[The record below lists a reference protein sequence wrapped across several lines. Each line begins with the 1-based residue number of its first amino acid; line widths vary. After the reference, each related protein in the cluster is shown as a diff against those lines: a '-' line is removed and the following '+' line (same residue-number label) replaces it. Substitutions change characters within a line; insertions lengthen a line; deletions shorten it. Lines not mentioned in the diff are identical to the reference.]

1 MRRVIISGGGTGGH
15 IYPAITIARAIADIE
30 PTEFLYVGSKIG
42 LENTLIPKEGLPFV
56 TLDVR
61 GLERKISVRNLVT
74 LGKTAGSLIKAEG
87 IIRKFKPDVVI
98 GTGGFVCGPVLL
110 AASLSGVPTLIQE
123 QNVIPGVTNTILS
136 RFVNRVAL
144 GYEEAAARFK
154 RKDILVYT
162 GNPVRKDILT
172 VTREEGRKA
181 LGLDPDKFTLLVAGG
196 SRGARSINT
205 AMIEVHKYFRNDEHI
220 QILHVTG
227 DHEYDRVVKQLPGIE
242 CRGRYG
248 KGSRII
254 PYLHHMPEALAAC
267 DLAVYRAGAV
277 GLAELTVRGVPS
289 ILIPYPYAAEDHQRY
304 NAQALVMCGA
314 AKMILDKMLTGRE
327 LLEEIIHLKDDPKAL
342 AAMAQASRSM
352 GKPQAA
358 HDIAELALGLDPDK
372 FTLLVAGGSR
382 GARSINT
389 AMIEVHKYFR
399 NDEHIQILH
408 VTGDHEYDR
417 VVKQLPG
424 IECRGRYGKGS
435 RIIPYLHHMPE
446 ALAAC
451 DLAVYRAGAVGLAEL
466 TVRGVP
472 SILIPY
478 PYAAED
484 HQRYNAQAL
493 VMCGAAKMILDK
505 MLTGREL
512 LEEIIHL
519 KDDPKAL
526 AAMAQASRSMG
537 KPQAAHDI
545 AELALSI
552 ARKRRR

>member
-1 MRRVIISGGGTGGH
+1 M
-15 IYPAITIARAIADIE
+15 
-30 PTEFLYVGSKIG
+30 
-42 LENTLIPKEGLPFV
+42 
-56 TLDVR
+56 R

-358 HDIAELALGLDPDK
+358 HDIAELAL
-372 FTLLVAGGSR
+372 
-382 GARSINT
+382 
-389 AMIEVHKYFR
+389 
-399 NDEHIQILH
+399 
-408 VTGDHEYDR
+408 
-417 VVKQLPG
+417 
-424 IECRGRYGKGS
+424 
-435 RIIPYLHHMPE
+435 
-446 ALAAC
+446 
-451 DLAVYRAGAVGLAEL
+451 
-466 TVRGVP
+466 
-472 SILIPY
+472 
-478 PYAAED
+478 
-484 HQRYNAQAL
+484 
-493 VMCGAAKMILDK
+493 
-505 MLTGREL
+505 
-512 LEEIIHL
+512 
-519 KDDPKAL
+519 
-526 AAMAQASRSMG
+526 
-537 KPQAAHDI
+537 
-545 AELALSI
+545 SI

>member
-87 IIRKFKPDVVI
+87 IIHKFKPDVVI

-205 AMIEVHKYFRNDEHI
+205 AMIEVHKYFRNDDHI

-227 DHEYDRVVKQLPGIE
+227 DHEYDRVVK
-242 CRGRYG
+242 
-248 KGSRII
+248 
-254 PYLHHMPEALAAC
+254 
-267 DLAVYRAGAV
+267 RAGAV

-342 AAMAQASRSM
+342 AAMAKASRSM

-358 HDIAELALGLDPDK
+358 P
-372 FTLLVAGGSR
+372 
-382 GARSINT
+382 
-389 AMIEVHKYFR
+389 
-399 NDEHIQILH
+399 
-408 VTGDHEYDR
+408 
-417 VVKQLPG
+417 
-424 IECRGRYGKGS
+424 
-435 RIIPYLHHMPE
+435 
-446 ALAAC
+446 
-451 DLAVYRAGAVGLAEL
+451 
-466 TVRGVP
+466 
-472 SILIPY
+472 
-478 PYAAED
+478 
-484 HQRYNAQAL
+484 
-493 VMCGAAKMILDK
+493 
-505 MLTGREL
+505 
-512 LEEIIHL
+512 
-519 KDDPKAL
+519 
-526 AAMAQASRSMG
+526 
-537 KPQAAHDI
+537 DI

-552 ARKRRR
+552 ARKRRP

>member
-42 LENTLIPKEGLPFV
+42 LENTLIPNEGLPFV
-56 TLDVR
+56 TLVVR

-227 DHEYDRVVKQLPGIE
+227 DHEY
-242 CRGRYG
+242 
-248 KGSRII
+248 
-254 PYLHHMPEALAAC
+254 
-267 DLAVYRAGAV
+267 
-277 GLAELTVRGVPS
+277 
-289 ILIPYPYAAEDHQRY
+289 
-304 NAQALVMCGA
+304 
-314 AKMILDKMLTGRE
+314 
-327 LLEEIIHLKDDPKAL
+327 
-342 AAMAQASRSM
+342 
-352 GKPQAA
+352 
-358 HDIAELALGLDPDK
+358 
-372 FTLLVAGGSR
+372 
-382 GARSINT
+382 
-389 AMIEVHKYFR
+389 
-399 NDEHIQILH
+399 
-408 VTGDHEYDR
+408 
-417 VVKQLPG
+417 
-424 IECRGRYGKGS
+424 
-435 RIIPYLHHMPE
+435 
-446 ALAAC
+446 
-451 DLAVYRAGAVGLAEL
+451 
-466 TVRGVP
+466 
-472 SILIPY
+472 
-478 PYAAED
+478 
-484 HQRYNAQAL
+484 
-493 VMCGAAKMILDK
+493 
-505 MLTGREL
+505 
-512 LEEIIHL
+512 
-519 KDDPKAL
+519 
-526 AAMAQASRSMG
+526 
-537 KPQAAHDI
+537 
-545 AELALSI
+545 
-552 ARKRRR
+552 